1 MWITDLR
8 VGIVL
13 VDLFFSLMYIKVKKK
28 NTERIV
34 PINISLLQ
42 STIEIHHLE
51 VDMELYASVIQE
63 EVIASIF

>member
-13 VDLFFSLMYIKVKKK
+13 VDLFFSLMLVKVKKK

>member
-1 MWITDLR
+1 M
-8 VGIVL
+8 L
-13 VDLFFSLMYIKVKKK
+13 VKVKKK

-42 STIEIHHLE
+42 STKEIHHLE